1 MREAMLYERIEGGK
15 VRCDLCAHHCIIQ
28 PGKRGVCQVRENQDG
43 RLVSLVY
50 ERLASCNVDPI
61 EKKPLFHF
69 YPGSRSL
76 SIATV
81 GCNFQC
87 SFCQNYTIS
96 QAPRLTGR
104 ITGETASPEAIVEA
118 ALRSKCKSISY
129 TYTEPTVFFEY
140 AYDTARLARPAG
152 LLNCFVSNGYMT
164 ESALETFH
172 PYLDAINVDLKG
184 FNESAYKRVI
194 KARLAP
200 VIKTLKVLK
209 RLRVWVEVTTL
220 VIPGLNDTDEELIR
234 IAEFLA
240 DLDPATPWHISRF
253 WPHYKM
259 SEVPPTPPE
268 TLFRACRIGK
278 EAGLKY
284 VYTGNLPGAGGED
297 TVCSGCGRKVIE
309 RAGFAILENV
319 LIGGACPYCSTPVEG
334 VGM

>member
-1 MREAMLYERIEGGK
+1 MLYERLDRAR
-15 VRCDLCAHHCIIQ
+15 VQCNLCAHRCIIR
-28 PGKRGVCQVRENQDG
+28 PGKRGVCQVRENRGG
-43 RLVSLVY
+43 RLMTLTY
-50 ERLASCNVDPI
+50 ERLCACNVDPI

-104 ITGETASPEAIVEA
+104 VEGEAVSPASIVEA
-118 ALRSKCKSISY
+118 AQRSGSKSISY

-140 AYDTARLARPAG
+140 AYETARLARPLG
-152 LLNCFVSNGYMT
+152 IKNCFVSNGYMT
-164 ESALETFH
+164 EEALEAFH

-184 FNESAYKRVI
+184 FNEPAYKRVI
-194 KARLAP
+194 KARLEP
-200 VIKTLKVLK
+200 VVQTLKVLK
-209 RLRVWVEVTTL
+209 RLGVWVEVTTL
-220 VIPGLNDTDEELIR
+220 IIPGLNDSTEELTR

-240 DLDPATPWHISRF
+240 DLDPAVPWHLSRF

-259 SEVPPTPPE
+259 LDVPPTPVE
-268 TLFRACRIGK
+268 TIFRACSIGK

-284 VYTGNLPGAGGED
+284 VYTGNIPEAGGEN
-297 TVCSGCGRKVIE
+297 TACSGCSREVIV
-309 RAGFAILENV
+309 RHGYYVAKNV
-319 LIGGACPYCSTPVEG
+319 LAAGACPFCGTPVEG